1 MPPIDGYRA
10 QPSSA
15 PRWRAAALAELL
27 AALER
32 GGIAYCLLGQVD
44 SYPDNIPS
52 DVDFMVHPTDLPR
65 IAGVI
70 EEVAGRIDARVV
82 QRLRHEIGA
91 EYFVL
96 AAFVDARA
104 VFVEFDVCGDYR
116 RRTRLW
122 LPAATVLA
130 SRERDRRGYLVP
142 AAPMALLY
150 YLIKRI
156 DKRSLGAD
164 HLDYLRRTYARDPEG
179 AAALLRQYLGER
191 LSPSFEALLAESNPP
206 PTAAAL
212 GRLAADLA
220 RAMPRERWV
229 SRLRAL
235 HNELNRIVLRVL
247 RPTGLVI
254 GVLGADGS
262 GKSTLIEHLIDEVK
276 PAFRGHAYFHLR
288 PTVLLR
294 RSAAAAASATAPHDQ
309 VARSRAAS
317 LVKLGLL
324 VFEYTAGWWLR
335 IRPLIIRSTFV
346 VFDRYLHDMIADPK
360 RYRWA
365 GGTGAIRAAAAWV
378 PQPQLW
384 LVLDAPV
391 ETLQARKQEVSAEAS
406 AMQRA
411 AYLELA
417 KRLRRCTVIST
428 AGTVAEATEKA
439 AAAVLDALALRHGH
453 ADRDRNG
460 GAAVAPTG
468 TPASR

>member
-1 MPPIDGYRA
+1 
-10 QPSSA
+10 
-15 PRWRAAALAELL
+15 
-27 AALER
+27 
-32 GGIAYCLLGQVD
+32 
-44 SYPDNIPS
+44 
-52 DVDFMVHPTDLPR
+52 
-65 IAGVI
+65 
-70 EEVAGRIDARVV
+70 
-82 QRLRHEIGA
+82 
-91 EYFVL
+91 
-96 AAFVDARA
+96 
-104 VFVEFDVCGDYR
+104 
-116 RRTRLW
+116 
-122 LPAATVLA
+122 
-130 SRERDRRGYLVP
+130 
-142 AAPMALLY
+142 
-150 YLIKRI
+150 
-156 DKRSLGAD
+156 
-164 HLDYLRRTYARDPEG
+164 
-179 AAALLRQYLGER
+179 
-191 LSPSFEALLAESNPP
+191 
-206 PTAAAL
+206 
-212 GRLAADLA
+212 
-220 RAMPRERWV
+220 MPRERWV

-276 PAFRGHAYFHLR
+276 PAFRGQAYFHLR

-335 IRPLIIRSTFV
+335 IRPLIIRSNFV

-391 ETLQARKQEVSAEAS
+391 ETLQVRKQEVSAEAS

-453 ADRDRNG
+453 AGRNRSG